1 MWTNNPTTVQ
11 TVRNDYYKDKNKKFT
26 WQQLILQSETHGNSK
41 EIRAGTSWDSILWSK
56 ATEFPGVSQLQLP
69 FLKKCCVTCCH
80 FGYQKTPKDMRCYI
94 FCPLQQSLQTG
105 IKYFLH
111 RQSVTYRKFCIVFH
125 LKKNQLLRTWFY
137 WWDYSWGRF
146 THLQNIL
153 YHHLLLCKDNKTI
166 FKHIFTL
173 FHRSVL

>member
-1 MWTNNPTTVQ
+1 MEWN
-11 TVRNDYYKDKNKKFT
+11 T
-26 WQQLILQSETHGNSK
+26 WQQQ

-94 FCPLQQSLQTG
+94 FCPLHQSLQTG

-146 THLQNIL
+146 TPLQNIL
-153 YHHLLLCKDNKTI
+153 YHHLLFRKDNKTI
-166 FKHIFTL
+166 FKHIFIL

>member
-137 WWDYSWGRF
+137 WWWGF
-146 THLQNIL
+146 VGF
-153 YHHLLLCKDNKTI
+153 KTI
-166 FKHIFTL
+166 WCYCDWTWRTKYVWRRFECQFQRTQ
-173 FHRSVL
+173 R